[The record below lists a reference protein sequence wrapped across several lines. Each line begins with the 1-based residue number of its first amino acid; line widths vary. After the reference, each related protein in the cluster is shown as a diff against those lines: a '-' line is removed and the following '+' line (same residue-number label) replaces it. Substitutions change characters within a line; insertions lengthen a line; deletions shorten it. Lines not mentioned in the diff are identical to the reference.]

1 MESTRWDETWH
12 RLREWTNSQA
22 QSERLAAQILINEGF
37 EGLDPSHPLGGPD
50 GGRDATCTYDDELW
64 IMAVYFPRG
73 KKKISEIE
81 KKLREDVASAVMHKP
96 AGIAFVTN
104 QELSL
109 AQRDRLK
116 RIVSPSRLVIFHL
129 ERIATILDT
138 PHMSGIR
145 QQFLGIECID
155 SKPVLDVGF
164 YEPGT
169 RTALGKSIQ
178 LCCVAHDS
186 PTAYIPSLE
195 TPRQMFSGGISLPLA
210 FGEELNPT
218 YMRDKEKYE
227 RTKALL
233 REVTIG
239 IRNTSTRLAEGVI
252 LEVEGSLSNGIEV
265 LEEFPQSPA
274 RRRLEA
280 IPYIRPSWWNSRITP
295 SVEKFRENFR
305 VTVQFRTIQPGHIS
319 IMDVPILI
327 GSKDALSLNVN
338 AKVVANNLPVPTETS
353 LEIRFEV
360 TRKPSFSIDYLRL

>member
-12 RLREWTNSQA
+12 RLREWTNGQA
-22 QSERLAAQILINEGF
+22 QSERLAAQILISEGF

-50 GGRDATCTYDDELW
+50 GGRDAICTYEEELW
-64 IMAVYFPRG
+64 VMAAYFPRG

-81 KKLREDVASAVMHKP
+81 NKLREDVASAVMHKP

-109 AQRDRLK
+109 TQRDRLK
-116 RIVSPSRLVIFHL
+116 RIASPSRLVIFHL

-155 SKPVLDVGF
+155 GNPVLDIGF

-169 RTALGKSIQ
+169 RTLLGKSIQ
-178 LCCVAHDS
+178 ICCIAHDS
-186 PTAYIPSLE
+186 PTAYIPNLE
-195 TPRQMFSGGISLPLA
+195 TPRQRLGGISLPPA

-227 RTKALL
+227 RAKALL

-252 LEVEGSLSNGIEV
+252 LEIEGSLSNGIEV
-265 LEEFPQSPA
+265 WEEFPQPPA
-274 RRRLEA
+274 RKGLYA
-280 IPYIRPSWWNSRITP
+280 MPYIRPRWWNSHITP
-295 SVEKFRENFR
+295 SVESFKGNFR
-305 VTVQFRTIQPGHIS
+305 VTVQFGTIQPGHIS
-319 IMDVPILI
+319 IMEAPILI
-327 GSKDALSLNVN
+327 GSKEAPSLSMN
-338 AKVVANNLPVPTETS
+338 AKVVANNLPVPTES
-353 LEIRFEV
+353 CLEIRFEV